1 METEKII
8 ALKQVFNKHPQLATS
23 IHKGGNVD
31 ADFNS
36 LAELSK
42 IPLNFLLMH
51 KGYIQRLVFQI

>member
-1 METEKII
+1 MDTENKIT
-8 ALKQVFNKHPQLATS
+8 LKRLFRDNPQLATS

-31 ADFNS
+31 ADFNN

-51 KGYIQRLVFQI
+51 NGYIKRLVFEI